1 MAQRKTALE
10 EIAEKESNFGKVFKV
25 AGPCNLTFFENMQL
39 VRRGIED
46 IKELD
51 FKEGEMVVKEKKY

>member
-25 AGPCNLTFFENMQL
+25 AGPCIF
-39 VRRGIED
+39 
-46 IKELD
+46 
-51 FKEGEMVVKEKKY
+51 